1 MTDPDPSLFTR
12 SLVLISMGAFA
23 IPLVCRP
30 MRVPAAVG
38 EIAFGILVGP
48 YVLNWV
54 SLGGFIPVLAEL
66 GFFLLMFLAGLELD
80 FSELERG
87 GRKKLVPA
95 TLAVLA
101 MFALAIGTTWLMSW
115 PIFLFMVIGAMS
127 IGVTLVLLNELGL
140 TRGSLGQQALLVGSL
155 GEFGCLLIATGT
167 NAYARSG
174 GISTGFFLALLALI
188 AVFVLAY
195 LWLVVLRTLV
205 WWRAESFARLMET
218 HDSSE
223 IGVRAGLALMFIFV
237 AVATLLRLEP
247 ILGAFLAGA
256 LFSFSFRH
264 KGPLEVKFTSLG
276 NGFFIPVF
284 FITVGLRFNLP
295 LAMEGNML
303 LLLQLM
309 LALLLVRLLP
319 ILIFRPPGQGW
330 QASVAIAL
338 NLSAPLTLLVLFAN
352 LGLSMGEID
361 EGMHASIIML
371 AVVSSILFPF
381 LFKAWMRRPDLS
393 PPPG

>member
-1 MTDPDPSLFTR
+1 MTEPQDALFTR
-12 SLVLISMGAFA
+12 SLVLISLGAFA
-23 IPLVCRP
+23 IPLACRP
-30 MRVPAAVG
+30 LRVPAAVG

-48 YVLNWV
+48 HLLNLV

-80 FSELERG
+80 FSELERS

-95 TLAVLA
+95 SLAVVTMFCLA
-101 MFALAIGTTWLMSW
+101 VGLTLLMGW

-140 TRGSLGQQALLVGSL
+140 TRSPLGQQCLLVGSL

-167 NAYARSG
+167 NAYARSD
-174 GISTGFFLALLALI
+174 GISVHFFLALLALV
-188 AVFVLAY
+188 AVFGLAY

-205 WWRAESFARLMET
+205 WWRPDLFARLMET

-237 AVATLLRLEP
+237 AVATMLRLEP

-295 LAMEGNML
+295 LAIEGSL
-303 LLLQLM
+303 LLLLELM
-309 LALLLVRLLP
+309 LALFLVRLIP
-319 ILIFRPPGQGW
+319 IALFRSPGQDW
-330 QASVAIAL
+330 RTSLAIAL
-338 NLSAPLTLLVLFAN
+338 NLAAPLTLLVLFAN
-352 LGLSMGEID
+352 LGLSMGELD
-361 EGMHASIIML
+361 EKMHASIIML
-371 AVVSSILFPF
+371 AVVSSVLFPY
-381 LFKAWMRRPDLS
+381 LFKSWMRRS
-393 PPPG
+393 TAG

>member
-1 MTDPDPSLFTR
+1 MTEPDSALFTR

-23 IPLVCRP
+23 IPLMCRP
-30 MRVPAAVG
+30 LRVPAAVG

-54 SLGGFIPVLAEL
+54 SLGGFIPVLAEV

-80 FSELERG
+80 FSELERS

-101 MFALAIGTTWLMSW
+101 MFAMAVGVTLLMGW
-115 PIFLFMVIGAMS
+115 PVFLFMVVGAMS

-140 TRGSLGQQALLVGSL
+140 TRGSLGQQTLLVGSL

-174 GISTGFFLALLALI
+174 GLSSGFFLALLALV

-237 AVATLLRLEP
+237 AVATMLGLEP

-295 LAMEGNML
+295 LALEGEM
-303 LLLQLM
+303 LQLAQLL
-309 LALLLVRLLP
+309 LALLLVRLVP
-319 ILIFRPPGQGW
+319 ILVFRPSGQSW
-330 QASVAIAL
+330 QTSVAIAL

-371 AVVSSILFPF
+371 AVVTSILFPF
-381 LFKAWMRRPDLS
+381 LFKAWVRRPELS
-393 PPPG
+393 PRPD